1 VENFDKS
8 GFSTSF
14 GCHYQSQR
22 SCQRRV
28 ESKEALLVTERNK
41 FLGIHERLK
50 ERASHKSKRNT
61 WQEIT
66 KLIHELALH
75 ALPPKW
81 CFSVIQE
88 CKHERQK
95 FLTTVPSSSKD
106 SVA

>member
-1 VENFDKS
+1 
-8 GFSTSF
+8 
-14 GCHYQSQR
+14 
-22 SCQRRV
+22 V
-28 ESKEALLVTERNK
+28 ESKKALCVTERNK

-50 ERASHKSKRNT
+50 ERASHKSKINT

-88 CKHERQK
+88 CKQERQK
-95 FLTTVPSSSKD
+95 FLTVVPSSSKD